1 MSEIYQQILGYL
13 AALWRKRWYI
23 VLISWLVCIPGW
35 IGIFALPDRYES
47 SARIYVDTDSLLA
60 PLLRG
65 ISVEGNVVQQ
75 VEFITKTLL
84 SRPNI
89 EKLVRMTDLDLTIK
103 TQADKDE
110 LFKDLVSRISITQN
124 QGRNLFSVTFGDRSP
139 ELAQRVVQSL
149 LSIFVESNVGASR
162 TDIEKA
168 RQFLDVQIAQYEKQL
183 QASEAR
189 VAEYKKTHLDVLSR
203 GLGQGSSFQQSLDA
217 ARGARGELQ
226 GQLDDAKSRLQSLQ
240 QQLETVPPLVQV
252 DSSPPVYVAP
262 GERKLPPALQSLQN
276 RIDESQKNL
285 DALHIRYTDKH
296 PDVVLAEK
304 QLADL
309 KTQYADTEKK
319 LKADGGGKGG
329 EFGDVKSVKT
339 TQPNPVYEQI
349 KLRIVE
355 LESTAST
362 LERRVAQ
369 ADEAVRH
376 FDELATTAP
385 AVEAEFTTLT
395 RDYGV
400 LRRNYDE
407 LIQRRESAKLA
418 DAVETT
424 GEKIQFRIV
433 DPPQVP
439 SVPSGPPRLIFMSLV
454 LLGSLG
460 AGLAVAF
467 LMSQLDDTFINL
479 TNLRESIGLPV
490 LGSISR
496 ILTPGERRLRVL
508 RSASFA
514 ASLGALLV
522 TYGAL
527 AFMLLRDTLLS

>member
-13 AALWRKRWYI
+13 TALWRKRWYI
-23 VLISWLVCIPGW
+23 VLLGWLVCIPGW

-110 LFKDLVSRISITQN
+110 LFKDLVSRIQIAQKE
-124 QGRNLFSVTFGDRSP
+124 GRNLFSVSFNDKSP

-183 QASEAR
+183 QGSESR
-189 VAEYKKTHLDVLSR
+189 LAEYKKTHLDVLSR
-203 GLGQGSSFQQSLDA
+203 GIGQGSSFQQSLDA
-217 ARGARGELQ
+217 ARGARNELQ

-252 DSSPPVYVAP
+252 DSTPPVVVTP
-262 GERKLPPALQSLQN
+262 GEKRLPPALQAMQT
-276 RIDESQKNL
+276 RIDETQKNL
-285 DALHIRYTDKH
+285 DSLHIKYTDQH
-296 PDVVLAEK
+296 PDVKVTEK

-309 KTQYADTEKK
+309 KAQYAELEKK
-319 LKADGGGKGG
+319 LKSEGKGG
-329 EFGDVKSVKT
+329 DFGDNPKSLKT

-355 LESTAST
+355 LQSTAVT

-369 ADEAVRH
+369 ADEAVRK

-385 AVEAEFTTLT
+385 AVEAELTTLT

-400 LRRNYDE
+400 LRKNYDE

-439 SVPSGPPRLIFMSLV
+439 SVPSGPPRLIYMSLV

-467 LMSQLDDTFINL
+467 LMSQLDDTFISL
-479 TNLRESIGLPV
+479 TSLRESIGLPV